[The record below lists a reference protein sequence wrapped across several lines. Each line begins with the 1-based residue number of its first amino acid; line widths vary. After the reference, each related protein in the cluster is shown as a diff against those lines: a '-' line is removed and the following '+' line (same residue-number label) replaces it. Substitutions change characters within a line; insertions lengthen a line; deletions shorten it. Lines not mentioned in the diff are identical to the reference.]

1 MRVNIILEMGWCKS
15 VIIEITHS
23 TEFGLETKQTW
34 YVQGPVGLKFH
45 QDTKFL
51 MAE

>member
-1 MRVNIILEMGWCKS
+1 MIFEIGSCKG

-23 TEFGLETKQTW
+23 TESDLETKQTW
-34 YVQGPVGLKFH
+34 YVQRPLGLKFH